1 MNVGTQNSTKIS
13 LIVQSLLFG
22 LVFFKKLSMFIG
34 LKEKTLVRKIWLLLM
49 YVLSID
55 VFPF

>member
-1 MNVGTQNSTKIS
+1 MNAGTQNSTKIS

-22 LVFFKKLSMFIG
+22 LVFFKKLSTFIG
-34 LKEKTLVRKIWLLLM
+34 LKKETLVRKIWLLLM
-49 YVLSID
+49 YVLTID